1 MGKSLLVPS
10 ESVKVADVAKEGEDD
25 VGEIGGDQVKVRGLL
40 HDVVVRGLEKGPVL

>member
-1 MGKSLLVPS
+1 MRKCLLVPS
-10 ESVKVADVAKEGEDD
+10 KTIKVADMTKEGEDD